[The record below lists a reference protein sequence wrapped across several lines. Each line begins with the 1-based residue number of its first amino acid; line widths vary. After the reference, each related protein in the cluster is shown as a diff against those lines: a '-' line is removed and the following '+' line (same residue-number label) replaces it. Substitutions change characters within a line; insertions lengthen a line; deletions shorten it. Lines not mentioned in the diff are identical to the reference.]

1 MGQPLVRQSPYPSL
15 CPAPFFPGW
24 AGRLLV
30 WGLFQAPLLRPDLFP
45 PFLPY
50 PPVAP
55 PGALSRGAA
64 GCPRAPDRGHCGHH
78 CHPFRPAGRPPRCP
92 PHSAHLHLV
101 RGQGR
106 DSPGRVEGGIPDL
119 GRLFPFPRSRPPTL
133 LPIASFAGEVFPEG
147 QRGVTFIDQGI
158 PSVLEPVCVLVGAL
172 TPASLV
178 PLPARHPLMG
188 GAGGWGQI
196 F

>member
-1 MGQPLVRQSPYPSL
+1 MLQAAPGPQTAGTVVIIAILSVLLAVLLAALLTLLIFTWYVDRVETPLG
-15 CPAPFFPGW
+15 GW
-24 AGRLLV
+24 G
-30 WGLFQAPLLRPDLFP
+30 
-45 PFLPY
+45 
-50 PPVAP
+50 
-55 PGALSRGAA
+55 
-64 GCPRAPDRGHCGHH
+64 
-78 CHPFRPAGRPPRCP
+78 
-92 PHSAHLHLV
+92 
-101 RGQGR
+101 
-106 DSPGRVEGGIPDL
+106 EGGIPDL

-133 LPIASFAGEVFPEG
+133 LPITSSAGEVFPEG